1 MLCFWFKFWVFKEI
15 FSTNLG
21 DGLLS
26 LLPHLVELLLAGL
39 QQESNP
45 VGVVV
50 HGEVGQP
57 GAGVGVNHD
66 LVSALNVNDDV
77 LSGHGVLVVVLM
89 VLVEDGGN
97 LLTVLADGQESLL
110 VVVGGNVELEHVG
123 SAAWAGE
130 DAGVG
135 VEAAAVVAVGALEGQ
150 VLLAATVVGLG
161 PVGVEADAQG
171 LALEG
176 LQESILPLHPVLQVL
191 VGVLAIRDLLA
202 DPLVQ
207 SGVLSSPGGSLV
219 VSALVQG
226 SNVCLATVI
235 LALGKVLQV
244 GNGSLAGVVLTLGPG
259 VESGDLGLPGSVLSV
274 QLAVQLGNVHLSG
287 GVVLLL
293 LLLKRLDLVL
303 AEIILTGGGHFQ
315 SIVVL
320 LQLVVV
326 SPEAVDLGLAVSVGL
341 HQAGEGILQL
351 GLEAIAGIEA
361 CCDVT
366 FRHRFWLRMRRRP
379 R

>member
-15 FSTNLG
+15 FLTNLG

-57 GAGVGVNHD
+57 GAGVGINHD
-66 LVSALNVNDDV
+66 LVSALHVNDDV

-110 VVVGGNVELEHVG
+110 VVVSGNVELEHVG

-176 LQESILPLHPVLQVL
+176 LQESILPLNPELKVLNVRNAVRVLSVHPVLQVL
-191 VGVLAIRDLLA
+191 VGVLAIGDLLA
-202 DPLVQ
+202 DPLVE

-226 SNVCLATVI
+226 SNVCLATVVLALGKVLQVGDGSLASVI

-244 GNGSLAGVVLTLGPG
+244 GDLRLAGVVLALGPG
-259 VESGDLGLPGSVLSV
+259 VKGSNLGLPGSILSV

-320 LQLVVV
+320 LQLIVV
-326 SPEAVDLGLAVSVGL
+326 SPEGIDL
-341 HQAGEGILQL
+341 
-351 GLEAIAGIEA
+351 
-361 CCDVT
+361 
-366 FRHRFWLRMRRRP
+366 
-379 R
+379 